1 MNITADMKVSDIA
14 LADTRLRE
22 ALETM
27 GIDTC
32 CGGQKPLRDAA
43 LAIAHPVENVVQELH
58 KALERPLPLRAPQ
71 KDWRA
76 VLPCELCRHIVDTHH
91 AYLYSTLPHLQ
102 ELLDK
107 VRKAHAERHGA
118 MLTEVARSFEPLR
131 QELLGHLPKE
141 ENILFPLICALE
153 QQTAGGPPARSHC
166 GSVRNPIGQMIY
178 EHEGAGRLLEA
189 LRKTTQNYAVLPD
202 FCTSFRALYDGLQQL
217 EADLHEHIFL
227 ENNILFPKAIS
238 LEEQVRTT

>member
-76 VLPCELCRHIVDTHH
+76 VLPCELCRHIVDTPTCT
-91 AYLYSTLPHLQ
+91 ALSPIFRSSWTRY
-102 ELLDK
+102 
-107 VRKAHAERHGA
+107 
-118 MLTEVARSFEPLR
+118 ARPMPSGTVP
-131 QELLGHLPKE
+131 
-141 ENILFPLICALE
+141 C
-153 QQTAGGPPARSHC
+153 
-166 GSVRNPIGQMIY
+166 
-178 EHEGAGRLLEA
+178 
-189 LRKTTQNYAVLPD
+189 
-202 FCTSFRALYDGLQQL
+202 
-217 EADLHEHIFL
+217 
-227 ENNILFPKAIS
+227 
-238 LEEQVRTT
+238 

>member
-131 QELLGHLPKE
+131 
-141 ENILFPLICALE
+141 
-153 QQTAGGPPARSHC
+153 
-166 GSVRNPIGQMIY
+166 
-178 EHEGAGRLLEA
+178 
-189 LRKTTQNYAVLPD
+189 
-202 FCTSFRALYDGLQQL
+202 
-217 EADLHEHIFL
+217 
-227 ENNILFPKAIS
+227 
-238 LEEQVRTT
+238 